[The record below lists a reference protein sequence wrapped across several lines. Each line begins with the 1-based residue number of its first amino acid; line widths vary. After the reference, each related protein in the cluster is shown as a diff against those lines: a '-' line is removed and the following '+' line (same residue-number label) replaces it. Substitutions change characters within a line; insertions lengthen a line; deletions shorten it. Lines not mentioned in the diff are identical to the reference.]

1 MGADGLRDAGARGLA
16 ALRNRLGRGTRLVR
30 LVWRR
35 SLLVRVVT
43 ATVTMGVIVLLVVGQ
58 LLLQRIA
65 DDLVSSAS
73 QEAQNNATQQIT
85 NTVASLE
92 GQKLDD
98 EQDLRTW
105 VRQKMNDL
113 HGPADAPLRYVAL
126 LKELGT
132 QPGPVPDQG
141 LGVGASAIPMSLR
154 QQVADNPGQLMIQE
168 LTLPIRGPDNAAS
181 LQRVSAVGSLIDL
194 GQLGAGAEETTGR
207 YELYFVYPLSREVAI
222 LAAVQRTFL
231 IGAIALLV
239 LIGLVAW
246 VVTRQVVAPVRV
258 TAGVAEQLAA
268 GHLDR
273 RVPVRGDDELAR
285 LGRAFNEMAASLEH
299 QINQLEELSRVQ
311 RRFVSDVSHELR
323 TPLTTMRMAGE
334 VLFEGRDALDP
345 IMSRTA
351 ELLQAQL
358 DRFES
363 LLADLLEV
371 SRFDAGAAE
380 LETGRADLR
389 EVVGAALEHLV
400 PVAESRGSAMRV
412 NLPAGPVMAEVD
424 ARRVERVVRNL
435 VANAIEHG
443 EGRPIEVRL
452 VAGRDAVAI
461 GVRDYGVGLSTEDLR
476 MVFDR
481 FWRADPARART
492 LGGTGLG
499 LAISLEYAH
508 LHGGGLDVWGEPGR
522 GAHFRLTLPRR
533 PGQPYSDSP
542 LPLEPLE
549 PGEPLPVPRGELS
562 TAESP

>member
-1 MGADGLRDAGARGLA
+1 MAADGLRDASARGLG
-16 ALRNRLGRGTRLVR
+16 ALRHRSRRGARLARV
-30 LVWRR
+30 VWRR
-35 SLLVRVVT
+35 SLLLRVVT

-85 NTVASLE
+85 NTLASLE

-141 LGVGASAIPMSLR
+141 LGIGAGSIPMSLR
-154 QQVADNPGQLMIQE
+154 QQVADNQGQLMIQE
-168 LTLPIRGPDNAAS
+168 LTLPIRGSDNASS
-181 LQRVSAVGSLIDL
+181 LQRVTAVGSLIDL

-207 YELYFVYPLSREVAI
+207 YELYFVYPLTREVAI

-231 IGAIALLV
+231 VGAVALLV

-246 VVTRQVVAPVRV
+246 VVTRQVVAPVRA

-285 LGRAFNEMAASLEH
+285 LGRAFNEMAAGLEH

-334 VLFEGRDALDP
+334 VLFEGRGALDP

-363 LLADLLEV
+363 LLSDLLEV
-371 SRFDAGAAE
+371 SRVDAGAAD
-380 LETGRADLR
+380 LEAGQADLR
-389 EVVGAALEHLV
+389 EVIAAALEHLV
-400 PVAESRGSAMRV
+400 PVAEGRGSAMRV
-412 NLPAGPVMAEVD
+412 DLPAEPVMAEVD

-452 VAGRDAVAI
+452 VAAQDAVAV
-461 GVRDYGVGLSTEDLR
+461 GVRDHGVGLSTEERR

-508 LHGGGLDVWGEPGR
+508 MHGGGLDVWGEPGR

-533 PGQPYSDSP
+533 LGQPYDDSP
-542 LPLEPLE
+542 LPLEPVK
-549 PGEPLPVPRGELS
+549 PSPTPKGELAG
-562 TAESP
+562 AESS